1 MTALVQAEVLKLRTT
16 RLVPGLLYAFLGLI
30 VLYVLAAVSQSSV
43 TDLRLSPE
51 GPFAAAAAAII
62 LVLML
67 GVTVTAGEYRHGT
80 ITSTFLAA
88 PRRERVLL
96 AKLVTALLLGFA
108 FAVAAVVVNVLV
120 GWVALEVK
128 GADVSPFDDAVTEVL
143 GATLI
148 GCALWS
154 ALGAALGA
162 VTRNQV
168 TAIVAA
174 IVWFVIAEPLVGTLL
189 DRQADYLPGAALGA
203 IFEGD
208 EGLSRTGGVLV
219 SLAWIAVVGA
229 VGAVLVVRDDVG

>member
-1 MTALVQAEVLKLRTT
+1 MTALLKSEILKLRTT
-16 RLVPGLLYAFLGLI
+16 RLVPWLLYAFLGLI
-30 VLYVLAAVSQSSV
+30 VLYVLAFVSQADVS
-43 TDLRLSPE
+43 DLQLSPE
-51 GPFAAAAAAII
+51 GPFAAAAAAVI

-80 ITSTFLAA
+80 ITATFLVA

-108 FAVAAVVVNVLV
+108 FAVAGVVVNVVV
-120 GWVALEVK
+120 GWLMLEAK
-128 GADVSPFDDAVTEVL
+128 GADISPFDGSVTEIL
-143 GATLI
+143 GATLL

-154 ALGAALGA
+154 ALGAAIGA

-174 IVWFVIAEPLVGTLL
+174 VVWFLIAEPLFGSLL
-189 DRQADYLPGAALGA
+189 DDFGRYLPGAALGA

-208 EGLSRTGGVLV
+208 GDLSRTGGVLA
-219 SLAWIAVVGA
+219 SLAWIAVIGA
-229 VGAVLVVRDDVG
+229 VGAVLVVRDDVS

>member
-1 MTALVQAEVLKLRTT
+1 MTALVWSEVLKLRTT
-16 RLVPGLLYAFLGLI
+16 RLGPGLLYAFLGLI

-51 GPFAAAAAAII
+51 GPFAAAAAAVI

-80 ITSTFLAA
+80 ITSTFLVA

-108 FAVAAVVVNVLV
+108 FAVAAVVVNVVV
-120 GWVALEVK
+120 GWLALEVK

-189 DRQADYLPGAALGA
+189 DQQADYLPGAALGA

-208 EGLSRTGGVLV
+208 EGL
-219 SLAWIAVVGA
+219 
-229 VGAVLVVRDDVG
+229 

>member
-1 MTALVQAEVLKLRTT
+1 MSALVKSELLKLRTT
-16 RLVPGLLYAFLGLI
+16 RLVPGLLVAFLGLI
-30 VLYVLAAVSQSSV
+30 VLYVVAVVSQTDV

-51 GPFAAAAAAII
+51 APFGAAAAAVI

-80 ITSTFLAA
+80 ITATFLVS

-96 AKLVTALLLGFA
+96 AKLVAAILLGLA
-108 FAVAAVVVNVLV
+108 FAVAGVVVNVVV
-120 GWVALEVK
+120 GWLALGVK
-128 GADVSPFDDAVTEVL
+128 NAGVSPFDGSVTEIL

-154 ALGAALGA
+154 GLGAAIGA

-174 IVWFVIAEPLVGTLL
+174 VVWFLIAEPLFGSLL
-189 DRQADYLPGAALGA
+189 HQYGDYLPGAALGA
-203 IFEGD
+203 IFEGHD
-208 EGLSRTGGVLV
+208 GLSRTGGILA
-219 SLAWIAVVGA
+219 SLAWIALIGA
-229 VGAVLVVRDDVG
+229 VGAVLVIRDDVN

>member
-1 MTALVQAEVLKLRTT
+1 MTALVKSEVLKLRTT

-30 VLYVLAAVSQSSV
+30 VLYVFAFVSQTSA
-43 TDLRLSPE
+43 TDIRLSPE
-51 GPFAAAAAAII
+51 GPFAAAAAAVI

-80 ITSTFLAA
+80 ITATFLVA

-108 FAVAAVVVNVLV
+108 FAVAGVVVNVVV
-120 GWVALEVK
+120 GWLAVEAK
-128 GADVSPFDDAVTEVL
+128 GADVSPFDGAVTEIL
-143 GATLI
+143 GATLL

-154 ALGAALGA
+154 ALGAAIGA

-168 TAIVAA
+168 SAIVAA
-174 IVWFVIAEPLVGTLL
+174 VVWFLIAEPLFGSLL
-189 DRQADYLPGAALGA
+189 DDYGRYLPGTALGA

-208 EGLSRTGGVLV
+208 GDLSRTGGVLA
-219 SLAWIAVVGA
+219 SLAWIAAIGA
-229 VGAVLVVRDDVG
+229 VGAVLVVRDDVS

>member
-1 MTALVQAEVLKLRTT
+1 MTGLVKSEVVKLRTT

-30 VLYVLAAVSQSSV
+30 VLYVVAAVSQTSV

-51 GPFAAAAAAII
+51 APFGAAAAAVI

-80 ITSTFLAA
+80 ITATFLVS

-96 AKLVTALLLGFA
+96 AKLVAAILLGLA
-108 FAVAAVVVNVLV
+108 FAAAGVVVNLVV
-120 GWVALEVK
+120 GWLALEVK
-128 GADVSPFDDAVTEVL
+128 DAGVSPFDGSVREIL

-154 ALGAALGA
+154 ALGAAIGA

-174 IVWFVIAEPLVGTLL
+174 VIWFLIAEPLVGTLL
-189 DRQADYLPGAALGA
+189 DQYGDYLPGAALGA
-203 IFEGD
+203 IFDGHD
-208 EGLSRTGGVLV
+208 GLSRAGGILA
-219 SLAWIAVVGA
+219 SLAWIAAIGA
-229 VGAVLVVRDDVG
+229 VGAFLAVRDDVS

>member
-1 MTALVQAEVLKLRTT
+1 MTALVRSEILKLRTT

-30 VLYVLAAVSQSSV
+30 VLYVVAAVSQTSV
-43 TDLRLSPE
+43 ADLRLSPE
-51 GPFAAAAAAII
+51 GPFAAAAAAVI

-80 ITSTFLAA
+80 ITSTFLVA
-88 PRRERVLL
+88 PQRERVLL

-108 FAVAAVVVNVLV
+108 FAVAAVVVNVVV
-120 GWVALEVK
+120 GWLALEVK
-128 GADVSPFDDAVTEVL
+128 GADVSPFDDAVTEML

-154 ALGAALGA
+154 ALGAAIGA

-174 IVWFVIAEPLVGTLL
+174 IVWFTIAEPLVGTLL
-189 DRQADYLPGAALGA
+189 DQQADYLPGAALGA
-203 IFEGD
+203 IFEGH

-229 VGAVLVVRDDVG
+229 LGAALVVRDDVG

>member
-1 MTALVQAEVLKLRTT
+1 MTALVKSEVLKLRTT

-30 VLYVLAAVSQSSV
+30 VLYVLAFVSQ
-43 TDLRLSPE
+43 TDATEIRLSPE
-51 GPFAAAAAAII
+51 GPFAAAAAAVI

-80 ITSTFLAA
+80 ITATFLVA

-108 FAVAAVVVNVLV
+108 FAVAGVVVNVVV
-120 GWVALEVK
+120 GWLAVEAK
-128 GADVSPFDDAVTEVL
+128 GADVSPFDGAVTEIL
-143 GATLI
+143 GATLL

-154 ALGAALGA
+154 ALGAAIGA

-168 TAIVAA
+168 SAIVAA
-174 IVWFVIAEPLVGTLL
+174 VVWFLIAEPLFGTLL
-189 DRQADYLPGAALGA
+189 DDYGRYLPGAALGA

-208 EGLSRTGGVLV
+208 GDLSRIGGILA
-219 SLAWIAVVGA
+219 SFAWIAAIGA
-229 VGAVLVVRDDVG
+229 VGAVLVVRDDVS

>member
-1 MTALVQAEVLKLRTT
+1 MTALVKSEVVKLRTT

-30 VLYVLAAVSQSSV
+30 VLYVVAAVSQTSV
-43 TDLRLSPE
+43 TELRLSPE
-51 GPFAAAAAAII
+51 APFGAAAAAVI

-80 ITSTFLAA
+80 ITATFLVS

-96 AKLVTALLLGFA
+96 AKLVAAILLGLA
-108 FAVAAVVVNVLV
+108 FAAAGVVVNLVV
-120 GWVALEVK
+120 GWLALEVK
-128 GADVSPFDDAVTEVL
+128 DAGVSPFDGSVREIL

-154 ALGAALGA
+154 ALGAAIGA

-174 IVWFVIAEPLVGTLL
+174 VIWFLIAEPLVGTLL
-189 DRQADYLPGAALGA
+189 DQYGDYLPGAALGA
-203 IFEGD
+203 IFDGHD
-208 EGLSRTGGVLV
+208 GLSRAGGILA
-219 SLAWIAVVGA
+219 SLAWIAAIGA
-229 VGAVLVVRDDVG
+229 VGAFLAVRDDVS